1 MKKYSILSL
10 FVILFTAI
18 SLTSCETEPLDSELD
33 LNDFIS
39 DSNPNSNGS
48 GNNNSGGGVSTG
60 DYWPTTINN
69 EWTFNQNGVA
79 LEPMKIVSTS
89 SIGGATY
96 YNFNNLFGQGTSTTA
111 NVAMSV
117 KKDNGDYYI
126 KVGDINSDAGGLTFV
141 TTGYEFIALKDYLDV
156 NGTWNGS
163 FSQTSTYS
171 DPNIPSITYNSTYIG
186 TILEK
191 GITVTVGGESFNN
204 VIKFKISQ
212 TTNILG
218 QSTVSETTYWYAK
231 DVGPIKSSIASQGQS
246 YVNELSSYMLF

>member
-1 MKKYSILSL
+1 MKKTSILSL
-10 FVILFTAI
+10 LVIFITAI

-39 DSNPNSNGS
+39 NTNPNNNDS

-60 DYWPTTINN
+60 DYWPTSINN
-69 EWTFNQNGVA
+69 EWTFSQNGIA
-79 LEPMKIVSTS
+79 LDPMKIISTS
-89 SIGGATY
+89 TIGGSVY
-96 YNFNNLFGQGTSTTA
+96 YNFNNLFGQGTSTTS

-126 KVGDINSDAGGLTFV
+126 KVGDINSDAGGITFT

-156 NGTWNGS
+156 NQTWNGS

-171 DPNIPSITYNSTYIG
+171 DPNIPSITYNSTYTG

-191 GITVTVGGESFNN
+191 GIALTVGGELFNN
-204 VIKFKISQ
+204 VIKIKITQ

-218 QSTVSETTYWYAK
+218 QTTVSETTYWYAK
-231 DVGPIKSSIASQGQS
+231 DVGPIKSSIAAQGQL
-246 YVNELSSYMLF
+246 YVNELTSYMLF